1 MNRFRPNIVVEGVD
15 AYGEDYFASASAG
28 DVTLR
33 FVDVCYRCNMTTIDQ
48 EKAEFGQEPLQ
59 TLGRYR
65 NSKVGVRFGSY
76 AAVAGG
82 VGKRLT
88 AGSPL
93 EIALNF

>member
-1 MNRFRPNIVVEGVD
+1 
-15 AYGEDYFASASAG
+15 
-28 DVTLR
+28 
-33 FVDVCYRCNMTTIDQ
+33 MTTIDQ

-76 AAVAGG
+76 AAVADGG
-82 VGKRLT
+82 GKRLM

>member
-1 MNRFRPNIVVEGVD
+1 
-15 AYGEDYFASASAG
+15 
-28 DVTLR
+28 
-33 FVDVCYRCNMTTIDQ
+33 MTTIDQ
-48 EKAEFGQEPLQ
+48 EQAEFGQEPLQ

-65 NSKVGVRFGSY
+65 NSKAGVRFGSY
-76 AAVAGG
+76 AAVASG